1 MGFRQERVELVG
13 GDQMGVAYDAGAKLR
28 SNAGKIDIGQVIS
41 QAAHDAVHNVAS
53 MYAPAAIAMHLGPA
67 VHDFVTGIMGG
78 GKSAGSP
85 AAVAAKQVVNKQ
97 VAAPSNAGATITL
110 PDGTK
115 AQMPSAAFLKANPAT
130 AYGGGPVAPAAA
142 APAAAGS
149 SSPLD
154 VVRAAAMANGGLSLN
169 QLGALTESVSR
180 MIPPVTQKPVSVKD
194 QILGQY
200 QSLANDYAVR
210 TAQDPN
216 YANTQGGK
224 AHAALLQQ
232 LREGAA
238 SANSIFDAMNSGMP
252 SSDQ

>member
-1 MGFRQERVELVG
+1 
-13 GDQMGVAYDAGAKLR
+13 MGVAYDAGSKLR

-41 QAAHDAVHNVAS
+41 QAAQDAVHNVAS
-53 MYAPAAIAMHLGPA
+53 MYAPTAIAMHLGPE
-67 VHDFVTGIMGG
+67 VSDFVSGLMGG
-78 GKSAGSP
+78 GKSPGSP
-85 AAVAAKQVVNKQ
+85 AAAAAKQIVNKQ
-97 VAAPSNAGATITL
+97 VAAPAKAPTVGATITL

-115 AQMPSAAFLKANPAT
+115 AQMPSAAFLAAHPAT
-130 AYGGGPVAPAAA
+130 PYTGGTISAPSASAGVAS
-142 APAAAGS
+142 APT
-149 SSPLD
+149 SPLD

-180 MIPPVTQKPVSVKD
+180 MIPPTTQKPVTAKD

-238 SANSIFDAMNSGMP
+238 SANSMFDVMNSGMP